1 MTSKIYEMCDYDL
14 SFKIIVTGDSLV
26 GKSSLI
32 KLYSFGECS
41 IVAPTI
47 GVDFSSTQININHR
61 NFKLKIW
68 DTAGQERFRSIIS
81 GFYKNTNGCIIM
93 FDLTNYNS
101 FKSLDYW
108 INQVTQYTKTPVS
121 IIIVGNKCK
130 SNNIVVSKQ
139 DVEEY
144 VNSKNLK
151 YIEIDNM
158 HKYNIMEPFKEITTQ
173 IYELW
178 KNNNDNL
185 DTPLLG
191 YRNKKINIVKQ
202 GYYSRYCCC
211 IS

>member
-1 MTSKIYEMCDYDL
+1 MTSKNYEMRDYDL

-26 GKSSLI
+26 GKSTLI

-41 IVAPTI
+41 MVTPTI
-47 GVDFSSTQININHR
+47 GVDFSSTGININDR

-81 GFYKNTNGCIIM
+81 GFYKNTHGCIIM

-101 FKSLDYW
+101 FKSLNYW
-108 INQVTQYTKTPVS
+108 INQVAQYAETPIS

-130 SNNIVVSKQ
+130 STDIVVSKHE
-139 DVEEY
+139 VEEY

-151 YIEIDNM
+151 YIEIDN
-158 HKYNIMEPFKEITTQ
+158 KSNYNIQEPFKEITTQ
-173 IYELW
+173 IYEIL
-178 KNNNDNL
+178 KNNNENL
-185 DTPLLG
+185 ETPLLG
-191 YRNKKINIVKQ
+191 YHNKKINIVKDSF
-202 GYYSRYCCC
+202 YSKYCCC

>member
-26 GKSSLI
+26 GKSTLI

-41 IVAPTI
+41 IVASTI
-47 GVDFSSTQININHR
+47 GVDFSSTQININDR

-108 INQVTQYTKTPVS
+108 INQVTQYTETPVS

-158 HKYNIMEPFKEITTQ
+158 RKYNIMEPFKEITTQ

-178 KNNNDNL
+178 KNNNENL